1 MPTVPKNEDKVYTI
15 EEYLALED
23 KAEHKSEYYNGIVWA
38 MSGGSLN
45 HSVIA
50 NNTTG
55 TIRSDL
61 KEKRKNCRV
70 TNSDMKVKVEKS
82 NSIFYPD
89 GMVICGKPEYGENRT
104 DMVKNPIL
112 IIEVLSPSTEN
123 FDRGKKFQ
131 KYRTIPSFKEYVLIS
146 QKQAKVEVWYK
157 EEVDLWRISHAYGL
171 EGVVEFRS
179 IDCEIFLADIYYM
192 IDDLEDVQME
202 FDF

>member
-1 MPTVPKNEDKVYTI
+1 MSAVPKNEDKLYTI

-23 KAEHKSEYYNGIVWA
+23 KAEHKSEYYNGVVWA
-38 MSGGSLN
+38 MAGGSAN
-45 HSVIA
+45 HSAISSNA
-50 NNTTG
+50 NYALQNAL
-55 TIRSDL
+55 RSANSKCRVFSSDL
-61 KEKRKNCRV
+61 KIKI
-70 TNSDMKVKVEKS
+70 EKS
-82 NSIFYPD
+82 NSVFYPD
-89 GMVICGKPEYGENRT
+89 GMVICGKTEYGENRT

-157 EEVDLWRISHAYGL
+157 EDADLWRISHAYGL
-171 EGVVEFRS
+171 EGVVTLRS
-179 IDCEIFLADIYYM
+179 IDCEVSLGDIYYM

>member
-1 MPTVPKNEDKVYTI
+1 MSAVTKNEDKVYTI

-23 KAEHKSEYYNGIVWA
+23 KAAYKSEYYNGVVWA

-45 HSVIA
+45 HSAISSNTNYTLKNA
-50 NNTTG
+50 LRSENNKC
-55 TIRSDL
+55 RVFSSDL
-61 KEKRKNCRV
+61 KI
-70 TNSDMKVKVEKS
+70 KVEKS

-89 GMVICGKPEYGENRT
+89 GMVICGKPTYSENRT
-104 DMVKNPIL
+104 DMVTNPIL

-157 EEVDLWRISHAYGL
+157 EDFDLWRISHAYGL
-171 EGVVEFRS
+171 EGIVKLRS
-179 IDCEIFLADIYYM
+179 INCEVSLADIYYM
-192 IDDLEDVQME
+192 IDDLEDAQME